1 MRIISLKPLSV
12 CDTNSYI
19 VASMCNSCVL
29 IDAPADADYIY
40 SQIKQRDLTLKKI
53 LLTHGH
59 FDHIGAVADLVD
71 KTKCSVYIHE
81 NDLEKLLTGD
91 KKVARYFGN
100 EEVRK
105 VSNVKTFKD
114 GEVIKLDEMKFDVLH
129 TPGHTE
135 GSSCFILDMNIFTG
149 DTLFSRSVGRTDLP
163 GGDTAVLTQSL
174 KKIYDL
180 PGNLTMYPGHMSTST
195 LDQERHYNP
204 YLRGFGTNLT

>member
-19 VASMCNSCVL
+19 VSSICNNCVL

-40 SQIKQRDLTLKKI
+40 SKIKLHNLTLKKI

-71 KTKCSVYIHE
+71 KTNCSVYIHE
-81 NDLEKLLTGD
+81 DDLEKLLSGD
-91 KKVARYFGN
+91 GKVARYFGN
-100 EEVRK
+100 VQVRS
-105 VSNVKTFKD
+105 VSNVKTFTD
-114 GEVIKLDEMKFDVLH
+114 HDVIKLDEMKFDVLH

-163 GGDTAVLTQSL
+163 GGDTAVLMQSL

-204 YLRGFGTNLT
+204 YLRGFGTN

>member
-19 VASMCNSCVL
+19 VASMCNNCAL
-29 IDAPADADYIY
+29 IDAPADADYILA
-40 SQIKQRDLTLKKI
+40 QIQQRNLTLKKI

-91 KKVARYFGN
+91 GKVARLFGKDG
-100 EEVRK
+100 VRS
-105 VSNVKTFKD
+105 VSNVRTFKNK
-114 GEVIKLDEMKFDVLH
+114 EYIKLDEMNFETLH

-135 GSSCFILDMNIFTG
+135 GSSCFILGMNIFTG

-163 GGDTAVLTQSL
+163 GGDTAVLMQSL

-180 PGNLTMYPGHMSTST
+180 AGNLTVYPGHMSTST
-195 LDQERHYNP
+195 LEQERHYNA
-204 YLRGFGTNLT
+204 YLRGFGTN